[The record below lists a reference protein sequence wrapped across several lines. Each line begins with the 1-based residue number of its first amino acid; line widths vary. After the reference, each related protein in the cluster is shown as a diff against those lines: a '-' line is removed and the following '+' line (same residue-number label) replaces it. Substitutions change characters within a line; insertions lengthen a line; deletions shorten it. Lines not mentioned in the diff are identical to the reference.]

1 MGRFSPGGTVTLG
14 LGALLTAVAWWLERG
29 ATVTPAGGVLPAL
42 PFVIG
47 AIVLL
52 LAARFRRSRLAA
64 AGALVMAAAWIV
76 SGHGLLGAG
85 AGGVLVALPPGLA
98 VLALVAD
105 HPLFSPRGLAQL
117 LPAALLLVFSSAA
130 TLLAASRGPVPAWPE
145 QAVWALVLATFVV
158 SLVNYL
164 FRRGVV
170 DAAFL
175 PALAA
180 VALAVA
186 EVHAGHTGT
195 AALAAAQGVFL
206 VAGAEEAYRLAFQDG
221 LTGLPGRRAFEEAI
235 RRLRGTYAMAMV
247 DIDHFKDFNDRYGH
261 DAGDQVLCMVAR
273 ELGRVPA
280 GGRPFRYGGEEFV
293 VLFPGAGGEA
303 ALSATEAVREDIAR
317 RRFHLRGPD
326 RPKHRP
332 RKPRPAGGATVTIS
346 VSAGVAASGP
356 ERKHPR
362 QVLLMADAAL
372 YRAKANGRNRVEAA
386 HGGNKKPD
394 RAVRGKM
401 NGDT

>member
-1 MGRFSPGGTVTLG
+1 
-14 LGALLTAVAWWLERG
+14 
-29 ATVTPAGGVLPAL
+29 VLPAL

-47 AIVLL
+47 AMVLL

-64 AGALVMAAAWIV
+64 AGILVMAAAWV
-76 SGHGLLGAG
+76 LSGDGPVPRWA
-85 AGGVLVALPPGLA
+85 AATALVAVPPGLA
-98 VLALVAD
+98 LVALLAD

-117 LPAALLLVFSSAA
+117 LPAVLLLACCGTAV
-130 TLLAASRGPVPAWPE
+130 LLAAGGGTVPVWPE
-145 QAVWALVLATFVV
+145 QAVWALVLAAFVV
-158 SLVNYL
+158 SLASYI

-186 EVHAGHTGT
+186 EVHAGHGGT

-206 VAGAEEAYRLAFQDG
+206 VAGAEEAYRLAFQDE

-247 DIDHFKDFNDRYGH
+247 DIDRFKDFNDRYGH

-293 VLFPGAGGEA
+293 VLFPGAGREA
-303 ALSATEAVREDIAR
+303 AVSATEAVREAIAR
-317 RRFHLRGPD
+317 RRFHRRGPD
-326 RPKHRP
+326 RPRRRP
-332 RKPRPAGGATVTIS
+332 RKPRPAAGATVSLSI
-346 VSAGVAASGP
+346 SAGVAASGP
-356 ERKHPR
+356 ERRHPR
-362 QVLLMADAAL
+362 QVLLAADAAL
-372 YRAKANGRNRVEAA
+372 YRAKGNGRNRVEAA
-386 HGGNKKPD
+386 DGGNKKPD